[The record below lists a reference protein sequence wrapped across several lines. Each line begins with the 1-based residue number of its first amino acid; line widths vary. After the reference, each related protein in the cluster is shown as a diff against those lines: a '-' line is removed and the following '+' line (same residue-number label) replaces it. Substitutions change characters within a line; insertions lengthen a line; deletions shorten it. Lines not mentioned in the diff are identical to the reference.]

1 MIRFWFCRKGKLLD
15 ERDESTP
22 TKDGEDELD
31 KFLDG
36 EGEESRDAI
45 QIYLREIRKSP
56 LLSSKQERELA
67 IRISRGDEAARNEM
81 IESNLRLVVKI
92 AKKYLHRG
100 LALSDLIAEGN
111 IGLIKAVERFAPDRA
126 TRFSTYATWWIKQS
140 IERAVANQSRI
151 VRLPVHVASDL
162 GRLMRAAKRL
172 NQTLG
177 KEPGIEE
184 IAEEMKVDSQDVH
197 NLMELL
203 RKTYSIENTLSD
215 DGYQLL
221 DVISDESSEK
231 PFTVIDRFERVAE
244 IESWLKTLSQ
254 AERRVISYR
263 YGLGG
268 QEPMTLDAIGKIM
281 GVTRERIRQ
290 IENKSLLKL
299 RRIIKKNQIA
309 FEETV

>member
-1 MIRFWFCRKGKLLD
+1 M
-15 ERDESTP
+15 E
-22 TKDGEDELD
+22 GEDET
-31 KFLDG
+31 
-36 EGEESRDAI
+36 EESLKGRAEESGDSV

-56 LLSSKQERELA
+56 LLSSKQEKELA
-67 IRISRGDEAARNEM
+67 VKIAEGDEFARNSM

-100 LALSDLIAEGN
+100 LALADLIAEGN
-111 IGLIKAVERFAPDRA
+111 IGLIKAVERFSPDRE

-162 GRLMRAAKRL
+162 GRLMRVAKNL

-177 KEPGIEE
+177 REPDMEE
-184 IAEEMKVDSQDVH
+184 IAEEMGISSQDVH

-203 RKTYSIENTLSD
+203 RKTYSIENSLSD
-215 DGYQLL
+215 DSGHQLL
-221 DVISDESSEK
+221 DVISDERSDR
-231 PFTVIDRFERVAE
+231 PFTVIDHFERVAE
-244 IESWLKTLSQ
+244 IESWLETLSPN
-254 AERRVISYR
+254 ERRVISYR

-268 QEPMTLDAIGKIM
+268 REPMTLDAIGKVM

-299 RRIIKKNQIA
+299 RRIIRKKAIA

>member
-1 MIRFWFCRKGKLLD
+1 LDEYDDSTPNLNEEEDAQEALD
-15 ERDESTP
+15 ERE
-22 TKDGEDELD
+22 
-31 KFLDG
+31 
-36 EGEESRDAI
+36 EESGDSI

-56 LLSSKQERELA
+56 LLTSRQERDLA
-67 IRISRGDEAARNEM
+67 VRISRGDDSARNEM
-81 IESNLRLVVKI
+81 IEANLRLVVKI

-111 IGLIKAVERFAPDRA
+111 IGLIKAVERFSPDRE

-162 GRLMRAAKRL
+162 GRLMRAAKAL

-177 KEPGIEE
+177 REPSIEE
-184 IAEEMKVDSQDVH
+184 IGEEMKVSSRDVH

-203 RKTYSIENTLSD
+203 RKTYSIENSLSD
-215 DGYQLL
+215 DSGYQLL
-221 DVISDESSEK
+221 DVIRDESSEK
-231 PFTVIDRFERVAE
+231 PFTVIDHFERVAE
-244 IESWLKTLSQ
+244 IESWLKALSQ

-268 QEPMTLDAIGKIM
+268 QEPMTLDAIGKVM

-299 RRIIKKNQIA
+299 RRIIKKKEIA

>member
-1 MIRFWFCRKGKLLD
+1 LAVRISQG
-15 ERDESTP
+15 DES
-22 TKDGEDELD
+22 
-31 KFLDG
+31 
-36 EGEESRDAI
+36 
-45 QIYLREIRKSP
+45 
-56 LLSSKQERELA
+56 
-67 IRISRGDEAARNEM
+67 ARSGM

-111 IGLIKAVERFAPDRA
+111 IGLIKAVERFSPDRE
-126 TRFSTYATWWIKQS
+126 TRFSTYATWWIRQS

-162 GRLMRAAKRL
+162 GRLMRAAKAMK
-172 NQTLG
+172 QTLG
-177 KEPGIEE
+177 REPTIDE
-184 IAEEMKVDSQDVH
+184 IAEEMGVSPREVH
-197 NLMELL
+197 SLMELL
-203 RKTYSIENTLSD
+203 RKTYSIENSLSD

-221 DVISDESSEK
+221 DVIRDESSDK
-231 PFTVIDRFERVAE
+231 PFGLIDHFERVAE
-244 IESWLKTLSQ
+244 IESWLKTLSP

-268 QEPMTLDAIGKIM
+268 REPMTLDAIGKVM

-299 RRIIKKNQIA
+299 RRIIRKNNIA

>member
-1 MIRFWFCRKGKLLD
+1 LNDKDDKTPASMTND
-15 ERDESTP
+15 HESEA
-22 TKDGEDELD
+22 G
-31 KFLDG
+31 F
-36 EGEESRDAI
+36 EGTENESRDSI
-45 QIYLREIRKSP
+45 QIYLQEIRKSP

-67 IRISRGDEAARNEM
+67 KRIGLGDEAARNDM

-111 IGLIKAVERFAPDRA
+111 IGLIKAVERFSPDRD
-126 TRFSTYATWWIKQS
+126 TRFSTYATWWIRQS

-162 GRLMRAAKRL
+162 GRLMRAAKAMKQ
-172 NQTLG
+172 NLG
-177 KEPGIEE
+177 REPTIDE
-184 IAEEMKVDSQDVH
+184 IAEEMSVGPQDVH

-203 RKTYSIENTLSD
+203 RKSYSIENSLSE
-215 DGYQLL
+215 DGYALL
-221 DVISDESSEK
+221 DVIRDESSDR
-231 PFTVIDRFERVAE
+231 PFSLIDQFERVTE
-244 IESWLKTLSQ
+244 IESWLKTLTPT
-254 AERRVISYR
+254 ERRVISYR

-268 QEPMTLDAIGKIM
+268 QEAMTLDAIGKIL
-281 GVTRERIRQ
+281 GVTRERVRQ

-299 RRIIKKNQIA
+299 RRIIKKNNIA

>member
-1 MIRFWFCRKGKLLD
+1 MTD
-15 ERDESTP
+15 DNAS
-22 TKDGEDELD
+22 
-31 KFLDG
+31 
-36 EGEESRDAI
+36 EGSFEGTQNESRDSI

-67 IRISRGDEAARNEM
+67 KRIGLGDEAARNDM

-111 IGLIKAVERFAPDRA
+111 IGLIKAVERFSPDRD

-151 VRLPVHVASDL
+151 VRLPVHVASEL
-162 GRLMRAAKRL
+162 GRLMRAAKAMKQ
-172 NQTLG
+172 NLG
-177 KEPGIEE
+177 REPTIDE
-184 IAEEMKVDSQDVH
+184 IAEEMSVGPQDVH

-203 RKTYSIENTLSD
+203 RKSYSIENSLSE
-215 DGYQLL
+215 DGYALL
-221 DVISDESSEK
+221 DVIRDESSDR
-231 PFTVIDRFERVAE
+231 PFSLIDQFERVTE
-244 IESWLKTLSQ
+244 IESWLKTLTPT
-254 AERRVISYR
+254 ERRVISYR

-268 QEPMTLDAIGKIM
+268 QEAMTLDAIGKIL
-281 GVTRERIRQ
+281 GVTRERVRQ

-299 RRIIKKNQIA
+299 RRIIKKNNIA

>member
-1 MIRFWFCRKGKLLD
+1 MDEYDDSTPNLNEEEEAQEALD
-15 ERDESTP
+15 ERE
-22 TKDGEDELD
+22 
-31 KFLDG
+31 
-36 EGEESRDAI
+36 EESGDSI

-56 LLSSKQERELA
+56 LLTSRQERDLA
-67 IRISRGDEAARNEM
+67 VRISRGDDSARNDM
-81 IESNLRLVVKI
+81 IEANLRLVVKI

-111 IGLIKAVERFAPDRA
+111 IGLIKAVERFSPDRE

-162 GRLMRAAKRL
+162 GRLMRAAKAL

-177 KEPGIEE
+177 REPSIEE
-184 IAEEMKVDSQDVH
+184 IAEEMKVSSRDVH

-203 RKTYSIENTLSD
+203 RKTYSIENSLSD
-215 DGYQLL
+215 DSGYQLL
-221 DVISDESSEK
+221 DVIRDESSEK
-231 PFTVIDRFERVAE
+231 PFTVIDHFERVAE
-244 IESWLKTLSQ
+244 IESWLKALSQ

-299 RRIIKKNQIA
+299 RRIIKKKEIA

>member
-1 MIRFWFCRKGKLLD
+1 MGRHD
-15 ERDESTP
+15 DSTP
-22 TKDGEDELD
+22 STGSEDELD
-31 KFLDG
+31 KSPD
-36 EGEESRDAI
+36 ESEEEAGDSI

-56 LLSSKQERELA
+56 LLSSKQERDLA
-67 IRISRGDEAARNEM
+67 IRIGKGDDAARNEM

-100 LALSDLIAEGN
+100 LALADLIAEGN
-111 IGLIKAVERFAPDRA
+111 IGLIKAVERFAPDRE

-177 KEPGIEE
+177 REPSMEE
-184 IAEEMKVDSQDVH
+184 IAEEMTVNPREVH

-203 RKTYSIENTLSD
+203 RKTYSIENSLSD

-221 DVISDESSEK
+221 DVIRDESSEK

-254 AERRVISYR
+254 TERRVISYR
-263 YGLGG
+263 FGLGG
-268 QEPMTLDAIGKIM
+268 EEPMTLDAIGKIM

-290 IENKSLLKL
+290 IETKALLKL
-299 RRIIKKNQIA
+299 RRIIKKNDIA
-309 FEETV
+309 FDETV

>member
-1 MIRFWFCRKGKLLD
+1 MDEYDDSTPNLNKEEDAQEALD
-15 ERDESTP
+15 ERE
-22 TKDGEDELD
+22 
-31 KFLDG
+31 
-36 EGEESRDAI
+36 EESGDSI

-56 LLSSKQERELA
+56 LLTSRQERDLA
-67 IRISRGDEAARNEM
+67 VRISRRDDSARNEM
-81 IESNLRLVVKI
+81 IEANLRLVVKI

-111 IGLIKAVERFAPDRA
+111 IGLIKAVERFSPDRE

-162 GRLMRAAKRL
+162 GRLMRAAKAL

-177 KEPGIEE
+177 REPSIEE
-184 IAEEMKVDSQDVH
+184 IAEEMKVSSRDVH

-203 RKTYSIENTLSD
+203 RKTYSIENSLSD
-215 DGYQLL
+215 DSGYQLL
-221 DVISDESSEK
+221 DVIRDESSEK
-231 PFTVIDRFERVAE
+231 PFTVIDHFERVAE
-244 IESWLKTLSQ
+244 IESWLKALSQ
-254 AERRVISYR
+254 TERRVISYR

-268 QEPMTLDAIGKIM
+268 QEPMTLDAIGKIL

-299 RRIIKKNQIA
+299 RRIIKKKEIA

>member
-1 MIRFWFCRKGKLLD
+1 LD

>member
-1 MIRFWFCRKGKLLD
+1 MDEYDDSTSTVNGKD
-15 ERDESTP
+15 EIDESP
-22 TKDGEDELD
+22 EEKGGESGD
-31 KFLDG
+31 
-36 EGEESRDAI
+36 SI

-56 LLSSKQERELA
+56 LLSSKQEKELA
-67 IRISRGDEAARNEM
+67 ARIASGDESARNEM

-111 IGLIKAVERFAPDRA
+111 IGLIKAVGRFSPDRE

-162 GRLMRAAKRL
+162 GRLMRTAKSL

-177 KEPGIEE
+177 REPNIDE
-184 IAEEMKVDSQDVH
+184 IAEEMRVNSQDVH

-215 DGYQLL
+215 DSGHQLL
-221 DVISDESSEK
+221 DVISDERSDR
-231 PFTVIDRFERVAE
+231 PFTLIDHFERVAE
-244 IESWLKTLSQ
+244 IESWLGTLSSN
-254 AERRVISYR
+254 ERRVISYR

-268 QEPMTLDAIGKIM
+268 REPMTLDAIGKIM

-299 RRIIKKNQIA
+299 RRIIKKKEIA

>member
-1 MIRFWFCRKGKLLD
+1 MD
-15 ERDESTP
+15 EHDESTP
-22 TKDGEDELD
+22 NLSGEDESE
-31 KFLDG
+31 KSQ
-36 EGEESRDAI
+36 ESKEEVKDSI

-67 IRISRGDEAARNEM
+67 IRISQGDESARNEM

-92 AKKYLHRG
+92 AKKYLYRG

-111 IGLIKAVERFAPDRA
+111 IGLIKAVERFSPDRE

-162 GRLMRAAKRL
+162 ARLIRAAKTL

-177 KEPGIEE
+177 KEPSIEE
-184 IAEEMKVDSQDVH
+184 IAGEMKVSSQDVH

-203 RKTYSIENTLSD
+203 RKTYSIENSLSD

-221 DVISDESSEK
+221 DVIRDESSEK
-231 PFTVIDRFERVAE
+231 PFTLIDHFERVAE
-244 IESWLKTLSQ
+244 IESWLKDLSQ
-254 AERRVISYR
+254 TERRVISYR

-299 RRIIKKNQIA
+299 RRIIKKNEIT
-309 FEETV
+309 FDETV

>member
-1 MIRFWFCRKGKLLD
+1 MTDENGSEGVFKGT
-15 ERDESTP
+15 ENGV
-22 TKDGEDELD
+22 KD
-31 KFLDG
+31 
-36 EGEESRDAI
+36 SI

-67 IRISRGDEAARNEM
+67 TRIGLGDEDARNDM

-100 LALSDLIAEGN
+100 LPLSDLIAEGN
-111 IGLIKAVERFAPDRA
+111 IGLIKAVERFSPDRE

-162 GRLMRAAKRL
+162 GRLMQAAKAMK
-172 NQTLG
+172 QTLG
-177 KEPGIEE
+177 REPTIDE
-184 IAEEMKVDSQDVH
+184 IAEEMKVGPQDVH

-203 RKTYSIENTLSD
+203 RKSYSIENSLSE
-215 DGYQLL
+215 DGYALL
-221 DVISDESSEK
+221 DVIRDESSDR
-231 PFTVIDRFERVAE
+231 PFSLIDQFERVTE
-244 IESWLKTLSQ
+244 IESWLKALTPT
-254 AERRVISYR
+254 ERRVISYR

-268 QEPMTLDAIGKIM
+268 QEAMTLEAIGKIL
-281 GVTRERIRQ
+281 GVTRERVRQ

-299 RRIIKKNQIA
+299 RRIIKKNNIA

>member
-1 MIRFWFCRKGKLLD
+1 LDEYDDSTPNLNEEEEAQEALD
-15 ERDESTP
+15 ERE
-22 TKDGEDELD
+22 
-31 KFLDG
+31 
-36 EGEESRDAI
+36 EESGDSI

-56 LLSSKQERELA
+56 LLTSRQERDLA
-67 IRISRGDEAARNEM
+67 VRISRGDDSARNDM
-81 IESNLRLVVKI
+81 IEANLRLVVKI

-111 IGLIKAVERFAPDRA
+111 IGLIKAVERFSPDRE

-162 GRLMRAAKRL
+162 GRLMRAAKAL

-177 KEPGIEE
+177 REPSIEE
-184 IAEEMKVDSQDVH
+184 IAEEMKVSSRDVH

-203 RKTYSIENTLSD
+203 RKTYSIENSLSD
-215 DGYQLL
+215 DSGYQLL
-221 DVISDESSEK
+221 DVIRDESSEK
-231 PFTVIDRFERVAE
+231 PFTVIDHFERVAE
-244 IESWLKTLSQ
+244 IESWLKALSQ

-299 RRIIKKNQIA
+299 RRIIKKKEIA

>member
-1 MIRFWFCRKGKLLD
+1 MTDDKG
-15 ERDESTP
+15 S
-22 TKDGEDELD
+22 
-31 KFLDG
+31 
-36 EGEESRDAI
+36 EGSFEGAENESRDSI

-67 IRISRGDEAARNEM
+67 TRIGLGDEAARNDM

-111 IGLIKAVERFAPDRA
+111 IGLIKAVERFSPDRD

-162 GRLMRAAKRL
+162 GRLMRAAKAMKQ
-172 NQTLG
+172 NLG
-177 KEPGIEE
+177 REPTIDE
-184 IAEEMKVDSQDVH
+184 IAEEMSVGPQDVH

-203 RKTYSIENTLSD
+203 RKSYSIENSMSE
-215 DGYQLL
+215 DGYALL
-221 DVISDESSEK
+221 DVIRDESSDR
-231 PFTVIDRFERVAE
+231 PFSLIDQFERVTE
-244 IESWLKTLSQ
+244 IESWLKALTPT
-254 AERRVISYR
+254 ERRVISYR

-268 QEPMTLDAIGKIM
+268 QEAMTLDAIGKIL
-281 GVTRERIRQ
+281 GVTRERVRQ

-299 RRIIKKNQIA
+299 RRIIKKNNIA

>member
-1 MIRFWFCRKGKLLD
+1 MD
-15 ERDESTP
+15 DRDESNHVVG
-22 TKDGEDELD
+22 DEDETGD
-31 KFLDG
+31 FLDQD
-36 EGEESRDAI
+36 EEESRDSI

-56 LLSSKQERELA
+56 LLSSKQEKELA
-67 IRISRGDEAARNEM
+67 VRISKGDDKARNEM

-111 IGLIKAVERFAPDRA
+111 IGLIKAVERFSPSRQ

-151 VRLPVHVASDL
+151 VRLPIHVASDL
-162 GRLMRAAKRL
+162 GRLMRAAKNL

-177 KEPGIEE
+177 REPTIDE
-184 IAEEMKVDSQDVH
+184 IGEAMRVGSREVH
-197 NLMELL
+197 SLMELL
-203 RKTYSIENTLSD
+203 RKTYSIENSISD

-221 DVISDESSEK
+221 DVIRDESSEK

-244 IESWLKTLSQ
+244 IKSWLEALSQ
-254 AERRVISYR
+254 VERRVISYR

-299 RRIIKKNQIA
+299 RRIIKKNEIA
-309 FEETV
+309 FDETM

>member
-1 MIRFWFCRKGKLLD
+1 MLD
-15 ERDESTP
+15 DHDESTP
-22 TKDGEDELD
+22 TTGGEDELD
-31 KFLDG
+31 KSLD
-36 EGEESRDAI
+36 ERGEESGDSI

-56 LLSSKQERELA
+56 LLSSKQERDLA
-67 IRISRGDEAARNEM
+67 IRIGKGDEAARNEM

-111 IGLIKAVERFAPDRA
+111 IGLIKAVERFAPDRE

-162 GRLMRAAKRL
+162 GRLMRAAKSL

-177 KEPGIEE
+177 REPSIEE
-184 IAEEMKVDSQDVH
+184 IAEEMTVDSRDVH

-203 RKTYSIENTLSD
+203 RKTYSIENSVSD

-221 DVISDESSEK
+221 DVIRDESSEK
-231 PFTVIDRFERVAE
+231 PFAVIDHFERVAE
-244 IESWLKTLSQ
+244 IESWLNALSQ

-263 YGLGG
+263 FGLGG
-268 QEPMTLDAIGKIM
+268 QEPMTLDGIGKIM

-290 IENKSLLKL
+290 IETKAILKL
-299 RRIIKKNQIA
+299 RRIIKKNDIA
-309 FEETV
+309 FDETV

>member
-22 TKDGEDELD
+22 TKDAEDELD

>member
-1 MIRFWFCRKGKLLD
+1 LNDKDDKTTASMTDDKG
-15 ERDESTP
+15 S
-22 TKDGEDELD
+22 
-31 KFLDG
+31 
-36 EGEESRDAI
+36 EGSFEGAENESRDSI

-67 IRISRGDEAARNEM
+67 TRIGLGDEAARNDM

-111 IGLIKAVERFAPDRA
+111 IGLIKAVERFSPDRD

-162 GRLMRAAKRL
+162 GRLMRAAKAMKQ
-172 NQTLG
+172 NLG
-177 KEPGIEE
+177 REPTIDE
-184 IAEEMKVDSQDVH
+184 IAEEMSVGPQDVH

-203 RKTYSIENTLSD
+203 RKSYSIENSMSE
-215 DGYQLL
+215 DGYALL
-221 DVISDESSEK
+221 DVIRDESSDR
-231 PFTVIDRFERVAE
+231 PFSLIDQFERVTE
-244 IESWLKTLSQ
+244 IESWLKALTPT
-254 AERRVISYR
+254 ERRVISYR

-268 QEPMTLDAIGKIM
+268 QEAMTLDAIGKIL
-281 GVTRERIRQ
+281 GVTRERVRQ

-299 RRIIKKNQIA
+299 RRIIKKNNIA

>member
-1 MIRFWFCRKGKLLD
+1 MD
-15 ERDESTP
+15 EYDDSTP
-22 TKDGEDELD
+22 PVNGGDEIEQSPEAKGGESGD
-31 KFLDG
+31 
-36 EGEESRDAI
+36 SI

-56 LLSSKQERELA
+56 LLSSKQEKELA
-67 IRISRGDEAARNEM
+67 ARIASGDESARNEM

-111 IGLIKAVERFAPDRA
+111 IGLIKAVGRFSPDRE

-162 GRLMRAAKRL
+162 GRLMRTAKSL

-177 KEPGIEE
+177 REPNIDE
-184 IAEEMKVDSQDVH
+184 IAEEMRVNAQDVH

-215 DGYQLL
+215 DSGHQLL
-221 DVISDESSEK
+221 DVISDERSDR
-231 PFTVIDRFERVAE
+231 PFTLIDHFERVAE
-244 IESWLKTLSQ
+244 IESWLGTLSSN
-254 AERRVISYR
+254 ERRVISYR

-268 QEPMTLDAIGKIM
+268 REPMTLDAIGKIM

-299 RRIIKKNQIA
+299 RRIIKKKEIA

>member
-1 MIRFWFCRKGKLLD
+1 MSCHK
-15 ERDESTP
+15 
-22 TKDGEDELD
+22 
-31 KFLDG
+31 
-36 EGEESRDAI
+36 GEELNDKKDEIRENLTDDDGSEASVEEADDEARDAI

-56 LLSSKQERELA
+56 LLSSRQERDLA
-67 IRISRGDEAARNEM
+67 KRISQGDEEARNDM

-111 IGLIKAVERFAPDRA
+111 IGLIKAVERFSPDRD

-162 GRLMRAAKRL
+162 GRLMRVAKAMKQNLGREP
-172 NQTLG
+172 TLD
-177 KEPGIEE
+177 E
-184 IAEEMKVDSQDVH
+184 IAEEMNVGPQDVH

-203 RKTYSIENTLSD
+203 RKTYSIENSLSE
-215 DGYQLL
+215 DGYALL
-221 DVISDESSEK
+221 DVIRDESSDK
-231 PFTVIDRFERVAE
+231 PFSLIDHFERVTE
-244 IESWLKTLSQ
+244 IESWLKTLSPT
-254 AERRVISYR
+254 ERRVISYR
-263 YGLGG
+263 FGLGG
-268 QEPMTLDAIGKIM
+268 QEAMTLDGIGKIL
-281 GVTRERIRQ
+281 GVTRERVRQ

-299 RRIIKKNQIA
+299 RRIIKKNNIA

>member
-1 MIRFWFCRKGKLLD
+1 LNDKKDEIRENLTDDDGSEASVEEFDD
-15 ERDESTP
+15 EA
-22 TKDGEDELD
+22 K
-31 KFLDG
+31 
-36 EGEESRDAI
+36 DAI

-56 LLSSKQERELA
+56 LLSSRQERALA
-67 IRISRGDEAARNEM
+67 KRISQGDEAARNDM

-111 IGLIKAVERFAPDRA
+111 IGLIKAVERFSPDRD

-162 GRLMRAAKRL
+162 GRLMRVAKAMKQ
-172 NQTLG
+172 NLG
-177 KEPGIEE
+177 REPALDE
-184 IAEEMKVDSQDVH
+184 IAEEMNVGPQEVH

-203 RKTYSIENTLSD
+203 RKTYSIENSLSE
-215 DGYQLL
+215 DGYALL
-221 DVISDESSEK
+221 DVIRDESSDK
-231 PFTVIDRFERVAE
+231 PFSLIDQFERVTE
-244 IESWLKTLSQ
+244 IESWLKALSPT
-254 AERRVISYR
+254 ERRVISYR
-263 YGLGG
+263 FGLGG
-268 QEPMTLDAIGKIM
+268 QEAMTLDGIGKIL
-281 GVTRERIRQ
+281 GVTRERVRQ

-299 RRIIKKNQIA
+299 RRIIKKNNIA

>member
-1 MIRFWFCRKGKLLD
+1 M
-15 ERDESTP
+15 E
-22 TKDGEDELD
+22 GEDET
-31 KFLDG
+31 
-36 EGEESRDAI
+36 EESLKGRAEESGDSV

-67 IRISRGDEAARNEM
+67 VRIAEGDEFARNAM

-100 LALSDLIAEGN
+100 LALADLIAEGN
-111 IGLIKAVERFAPDRA
+111 IGLIKAVEKFCPDRE

-162 GRLMRAAKRL
+162 GRLMRIAKNL

-177 KEPGIEE
+177 REPDMEE
-184 IAEEMKVDSQDVH
+184 IAEEMGVRSQDVH

-203 RKTYSIENTLSD
+203 RKTYSIENSLSD
-215 DGYQLL
+215 DSGHQLL
-221 DVISDESSEK
+221 DVISDERSDR
-231 PFTVIDRFERVAE
+231 PFTVIDHFERVAE
-244 IESWLKTLSQ
+244 IESWLETLSPNQ
-254 AERRVISYR
+254 RRVISYR

-268 QEPMTLDAIGKIM
+268 REPMTLDAIGKIM

-299 RRIIKKNQIA
+299 RRIIRKKAIA

>member
-1 MIRFWFCRKGKLLD
+1 MLD
-15 ERDESTP
+15 DHDESTP
-22 TKDGEDELD
+22 TTGGEDELD
-31 KFLDG
+31 KSLD
-36 EGEESRDAI
+36 ERGEESGDSI

-56 LLSSKQERELA
+56 LLSSKQERDLA
-67 IRISRGDEAARNEM
+67 IRIGKGDEAARKEM

-111 IGLIKAVERFAPDRA
+111 IGLIKAVERFAPDRE

-162 GRLMRAAKRL
+162 GRLMRAAKSL

-177 KEPGIEE
+177 REPSIEE
-184 IAEEMKVDSQDVH
+184 IAEEMTVDSRDVH

-203 RKTYSIENTLSD
+203 RKTYSIENSVSD

-221 DVISDESSEK
+221 DVIRDESSEK
-231 PFTVIDRFERVAE
+231 PFAVIDHFERVAE
-244 IESWLKTLSQ
+244 IESWLNALSQ

-263 YGLGG
+263 FGLGG
-268 QEPMTLDAIGKIM
+268 QEPMTLDGIGKIM
-281 GVTRERIRQ
+281 GVTRERVRQ
-290 IENKSLLKL
+290 IETKAILKL
-299 RRIIKKNQIA
+299 RRIIKKNDIA
-309 FEETV
+309 FDETV

>member
-1 MIRFWFCRKGKLLD
+1 MTD
-15 ERDESTP
+15 DNAS
-22 TKDGEDELD
+22 
-31 KFLDG
+31 
-36 EGEESRDAI
+36 EGSFEGTQNESRDSI

-67 IRISRGDEAARNEM
+67 KRIGLGDEAARNNM

-111 IGLIKAVERFAPDRA
+111 IGLIKAVERFSPDRD

-151 VRLPVHVASDL
+151 VRLPVHVASEL
-162 GRLMRAAKRL
+162 GRLMRAAKAMKQ
-172 NQTLG
+172 NLG
-177 KEPGIEE
+177 REPTIDE
-184 IAEEMKVDSQDVH
+184 IAEEMSVGPQDVH

-203 RKTYSIENTLSD
+203 RKSYSIENSLSE
-215 DGYQLL
+215 DGYALL
-221 DVISDESSEK
+221 DVIRDESSDR
-231 PFTVIDRFERVAE
+231 PFSLIDQFERVTE
-244 IESWLKTLSQ
+244 IESWLKTLTPT
-254 AERRVISYR
+254 ERRVISYR

-268 QEPMTLDAIGKIM
+268 QEAMTLDAIGKIL
-281 GVTRERIRQ
+281 GVTRERVRQ

-299 RRIIKKNQIA
+299 RRIIKKNNIA

>member
-1 MIRFWFCRKGKLLD
+1 MLD
-15 ERDESTP
+15 DHDESTP
-22 TKDGEDELD
+22 TAGGEDELD
-31 KFLDG
+31 KFLH
-36 EGEESRDAI
+36 ESGEESGDSI

-56 LLSSKQERELA
+56 LLASKQERDLA
-67 IRISRGDEAARNEM
+67 IRIGKGDEAARNEM

-111 IGLIKAVERFAPDRA
+111 IGLIKAVERFAPDRE

-162 GRLMRAAKRL
+162 GRLMRAAKSL

-177 KEPGIEE
+177 REPSIEE
-184 IAEEMKVDSQDVH
+184 IAEEMTVDSRDVH

-203 RKTYSIENTLSD
+203 RKTYSIENSVSD

-221 DVISDESSEK
+221 DVIRDESSEK
-231 PFTVIDRFERVAE
+231 PFAVIDHFERVAE
-244 IESWLKTLSQ
+244 IESWLNALSQ

-263 YGLGG
+263 FGLGG
-268 QEPMTLDAIGKIM
+268 QEPMTLDGIGKIM

-290 IENKSLLKL
+290 IETKAILKL
-299 RRIIKKNQIA
+299 RRIIKKNDIA
-309 FEETV
+309 FDETV

>member
-1 MIRFWFCRKGKLLD
+1 MD
-15 ERDESTP
+15 ERDDSTP
-22 TKDGEDELD
+22 TKHGEDELD

>member
-1 MIRFWFCRKGKLLD
+1 MD
-15 ERDESTP
+15 EFDESGT
-22 TKDGEDELD
+22 TADGEDESEDSLE
-31 KFLDG
+31 
-36 EGEESRDAI
+36 EGAEESGDAI

-56 LLSSKQERELA
+56 LLSSKQERDLA
-67 IRISRGDEAARNEM
+67 IKIGAGDESARNAM

-111 IGLIKAVERFAPDRA
+111 IGLIKAVERFLPDRE

-162 GRLMRAAKRL
+162 GRLVRTAKSL

-177 KEPGIEE
+177 REPSIEE
-184 IAEEMKVDSQDVH
+184 IAEEMSVNSQEVH

-203 RKTYSIENTLSD
+203 RKTYSIENSLSD
-215 DGYQLL
+215 DSGQQLL
-221 DVISDESSEK
+221 DVIRDEKSDK
-231 PFTVIDRFERVAE
+231 PFTLIDHFERVAE
-244 IESWLKTLSQ
+244 IESWLEALSPN
-254 AERRVISYR
+254 ERRVISYR

-268 QEPMTLDAIGKIM
+268 REPMTLDAIGKVM

-299 RRIIKKNQIA
+299 RRIIKKKEIA

>member
-1 MIRFWFCRKGKLLD
+1 MD
-15 ERDESTP
+15 EYDESTS
-22 TKDGEDELD
+22 TLDGEDES
-31 KFLDG
+31 
-36 EGEESRDAI
+36 EGAHRKKADDPGDSV

-56 LLSSKQERELA
+56 LLTSKQEKELA
-67 IRISRGDEAARNEM
+67 IRIAEGDESARTEM

-111 IGLIKAVERFAPDRA
+111 IGLIKAVEKFLPDRE

-151 VRLPVHVASDL
+151 VRLPVHVASEL
-162 GRLMRAAKRL
+162 GRLMRTAKTL

-177 KEPGIEE
+177 REPSIEE
-184 IAEEMKVDSQDVH
+184 IADEMEVHTQDVH

-203 RKTYSIENTLSD
+203 RKTYSIENTLAD
-215 DGYQLL
+215 DSGHQLL
-221 DVISDESSEK
+221 DVIRDESSDK
-231 PFTVIDRFERVAE
+231 PFTVIDHFERVAE
-244 IESWLKTLSQ
+244 IESWLEALSPN
-254 AERRVISYR
+254 ERRVISYR

-268 QEPMTLDAIGKIM
+268 REAMTLDAIGKIM

-299 RRIIKKNQIA
+299 RRIIRKKEIA
-309 FEETV
+309 FDETV

>member
-1 MIRFWFCRKGKLLD
+1 MGGEGEMDESLD
-15 ERDESTP
+15 ER
-22 TKDGEDELD
+22 
-31 KFLDG
+31 
-36 EGEESRDAI
+36 EESRDSI
-45 QIYLREIRKSP
+45 QIYLREIRKPP

-67 IRISRGDEAARNEM
+67 MRISTGDEAARNEM

-111 IGLIKAVERFAPDRA
+111 IGLIKAVERFSPDRE

-151 VRLPVHVASDL
+151 IRLPVHVASDL
-162 GRLMRAAKRL
+162 GRLMRAAKSL
-172 NQTLG
+172 NQALG
-177 KEPGIEE
+177 REPTIEE
-184 IAEEMKVDSQDVH
+184 IGQEMKVSSRDVH
-197 NLMELL
+197 SLMELL
-203 RKTYSIENTLSD
+203 RKTYSIENSLSD

-221 DVISDESSEK
+221 DVIRDESSEK
-231 PFTVIDRFERVAE
+231 PFTVIDHFERVAE

-268 QEPMTLDAIGKIM
+268 QEPMTLDAIGKVM

-299 RRIIKKNQIA
+299 RRIIKKNEIA
-309 FEETV
+309 FDETV

>member
-1 MIRFWFCRKGKLLD
+1 MTDGKG
-15 ERDESTP
+15 S
-22 TKDGEDELD
+22 
-31 KFLDG
+31 
-36 EGEESRDAI
+36 EGSFEGAENESRDSI

-67 IRISRGDEAARNEM
+67 TRIGLGDEAARNDM

-111 IGLIKAVERFAPDRA
+111 IGLIKAVERFSPDRD

-162 GRLMRAAKRL
+162 GRLMRAAKAMKQ
-172 NQTLG
+172 NLG
-177 KEPGIEE
+177 REPTIDE
-184 IAEEMKVDSQDVH
+184 IAEEMSVGPQDVH

-203 RKTYSIENTLSD
+203 RKSYSIENSLSE
-215 DGYQLL
+215 DGYALL
-221 DVISDESSEK
+221 DVIRDESSDR
-231 PFTVIDRFERVAE
+231 PFSLIDQFERVTE
-244 IESWLKTLSQ
+244 IESWLKALTPT
-254 AERRVISYR
+254 ERRVISYR

-268 QEPMTLDAIGKIM
+268 QEAMTLDAIGKIL
-281 GVTRERIRQ
+281 GVTRERVRQ

-299 RRIIKKNQIA
+299 RRIIKKNNIA

>member
-1 MIRFWFCRKGKLLD
+1 MD
-15 ERDESTP
+15 EFDESGT
-22 TKDGEDELD
+22 TADGEDESED
-31 KFLDG
+31 FLE
-36 EGEESRDAI
+36 EGAEESGDAI

-56 LLSSKQERELA
+56 LLSSKQERDLA
-67 IRISRGDEAARNEM
+67 IKIGAGDESARNAM

-111 IGLIKAVERFAPDRA
+111 IGLIKAVERFLPDRE

-162 GRLMRAAKRL
+162 GRLVRTAKSL

-177 KEPGIEE
+177 REPSIEE
-184 IAEEMKVDSQDVH
+184 IAEEMSVNSQEVH

-203 RKTYSIENTLSD
+203 RKTYSIENSLSD
-215 DGYQLL
+215 DSGHQLL
-221 DVISDESSEK
+221 DVIRDEKSDK
-231 PFTVIDRFERVAE
+231 PFTLIDHFERVAE
-244 IESWLKTLSQ
+244 IESWLEALSPN
-254 AERRVISYR
+254 ERRVISYR

-268 QEPMTLDAIGKIM
+268 REPMTLDAIGKVM

-299 RRIIKKNQIA
+299 RRIIKKKEIA

>member
-1 MIRFWFCRKGKLLD
+1 MIHFGFCHRGKKVD
-15 ERDESTP
+15 EHDESTP
-22 TKDGEDELD
+22 TLGGEEESEESLE
-31 KFLDG
+31 
-36 EGEESRDAI
+36 EGGGESRDAI

-67 IRISRGDEAARNEM
+67 KRIGQGDEAARNDM

-111 IGLIKAVERFAPDRA
+111 IGLIKAAEKYSHDRD

-151 VRLPVHVASDL
+151 IRLPVHVASEL
-162 GRLMRAAKRL
+162 GRLMRAAKSMK
-172 NQTLG
+172 QTLG
-177 KEPGIEE
+177 REPGIEE
-184 IAEEMKVDSQDVH
+184 IAEEMKVSSKDVH
-197 NLMELL
+197 SLMELL
-203 RKTYSIENTLSD
+203 RKTYSIENSLSE

-221 DVISDESSEK
+221 DVIRDESSDK
-231 PFTVIDRFERVAE
+231 PFTLIDHFERVAE
-244 IESWLKTLSQ
+244 IESWLKALSPT
-254 AERRVISYR
+254 ERRVISYR

-268 QEPMTLDAIGKIM
+268 EEPMTLDAIGKIM

-290 IENKSLLKL
+290 IGNKSLLKL
-299 RRIIKKNQIA
+299 RRIIKKNDIV
-309 FEETV
+309 FEETM

>member
-1 MIRFWFCRKGKLLD
+1 MTND
-15 ERDESTP
+15 HESEA
-22 TKDGEDELD
+22 G
-31 KFLDG
+31 F
-36 EGEESRDAI
+36 EGTENESRDSI
-45 QIYLREIRKSP
+45 QIYLQEIRKSP

-67 IRISRGDEAARNEM
+67 KRIGLGDEAARNDM

-111 IGLIKAVERFAPDRA
+111 VGLIKAVERFSPDRD
-126 TRFSTYATWWIKQS
+126 TRFSTYATWWIRQS

-162 GRLMRAAKRL
+162 GRLMRAAKAMKQ
-172 NQTLG
+172 NLG
-177 KEPGIEE
+177 REPTIDE
-184 IAEEMKVDSQDVH
+184 IAEEMSVGPQDVH

-203 RKTYSIENTLSD
+203 RKSYSIENSLSE
-215 DGYQLL
+215 DGYALL
-221 DVISDESSEK
+221 DVIRDESSDR
-231 PFTVIDRFERVAE
+231 PFSLIDQFERVTE
-244 IESWLKTLSQ
+244 IESWLKTLTPT
-254 AERRVISYR
+254 ERRVISYR

-268 QEPMTLDAIGKIM
+268 QEAMTLDAIGKIL
-281 GVTRERIRQ
+281 GVTRERVRQ

-299 RRIIKKNQIA
+299 RRIIKKNNIA

>member
-1 MIRFWFCRKGKLLD
+1 VDRHD
-15 ERDESTP
+15 DSTP
-22 TKDGEDELD
+22 STGSEDELD
-31 KFLDG
+31 KSPDG
-36 EGEESRDAI
+36 SEEEAGDSI

-56 LLSSKQERELA
+56 LLSSKQERDLA
-67 IRISRGDEAARNEM
+67 IRIGKGDDAARNEM

-111 IGLIKAVERFAPDRA
+111 IGLIKAVERFAPDRE

-177 KEPGIEE
+177 REPSMEE
-184 IAEEMKVDSQDVH
+184 IAEEMTVNPREVH

-203 RKTYSIENTLSD
+203 RKTYSIQT
-215 DGYQLL
+215 
-221 DVISDESSEK
+221 
-231 PFTVIDRFERVAE
+231 
-244 IESWLKTLSQ
+244 
-254 AERRVISYR
+254 ERRVISYR
-263 YGLGG
+263 FGLGG
-268 QEPMTLDAIGKIM
+268 EEPMTLDAIGKIM

-290 IENKSLLKL
+290 IETKALLKL
-299 RRIIKKNQIA
+299 RRIIKKNDIA
-309 FEETV
+309 FDETV